1 MKRLLIIFAA
11 IFLAGCAA
19 HEYPRQFRI
28 YGDRLHVQGFAY
40 DSKEDCLY
48 SSFTSAFFKT
58 DMEGNI
64 VASVSG
70 INGHLGA
77 MTFDKK
83 SRKAYASLELK
94 DDAIGRGIASTLGEE
109 AYSRQESDF
118 YIAQIDVDA
127 LTGDSLSFS
136 DIATLH
142 PVADAACDYLAK
154 VETENGVLDHR
165 FGCSGIDGI
174 TIAPEIGCPEGKEDF
189 LYVAYGIYG
198 DTTRVDN
205 DYNVLLCYALNNLK
219 NPVHKYFVHTG
230 NTRYGVQNMA
240 YDSHSGRIYLAVYK
254 GSKSQ
259 YPNYDL
265 FSIDVRQKPHKGLL
279 EGVPYHR
286 DEVEMLEVDKAW
298 HFKWGSTGLCP
309 LGDGLYFISHNG
321 KDNGRHYCDVT
332 LYEEG
337 KDELPFVQIL

>member
-1 MKRLLIIFAA
+1 MKRLIIIFATVL
-11 IFLAGCAA
+11 LAGCAT
-19 HEYPRQFRI
+19 EYPRQFRI

-64 VASVSG
+64 IASVSG

-77 MTFDKK
+77 MTFDSA

-109 AYSRQESDF
+109 AYTRQESGF

-127 LTGDSLSFS
+127 VKGDSLTFS
-136 DIATLH
+136 DIAKLY
-142 PVADAACDYLAK
+142 PVTDAIDDYRAK
-154 VETENGVLDHR
+154 VETDGGSIDHR

-174 TIAPEIGCPEGKEDF
+174 TIAPEFGNPDSEEKY

-205 DYNVLLCYALNNLK
+205 DHNILLCYSLTDLQT
-219 NPVHKYFVHTG
+219 PVHKYFVHTG

-240 YDSHSGRIYLAVYK
+240 YDSHSGRMFLAVYK

-265 FSIDVRQKPHKGLL
+265 FSLDIRQKPAEGIL
-279 EGVPYHR
+279 EGVPYHKE
-286 DEVEMLEVDKAW
+286 EVEMLKVEKAW

-321 KDNGRHYCDVT
+321 KEEGRHYCDVT

-337 KDELPFVQIL
+337 DPFTQIL

>member
-1 MKRLLIIFAA
+1 MKRLIVIFIAII
-11 IFLAGCAA
+11 LAGCASRD
-19 HEYPRQFRI
+19 YPKQFRI
-28 YGDRLHVQGFAY
+28 YGDRLHVQGIAY
-40 DSKEDCLY
+40 DSKENCLY

-58 DMEGNI
+58 DMEGKI
-64 VASVSG
+64 IASVHG

-77 MTFDKK
+77 MTFDSA

-109 AYSRQESDF
+109 AYSRQESGF

-127 LTGDSLSFS
+127 VKGDSLAFS

-142 PVADAACDYLAK
+142 PVTDATDDYRAK
-154 VETENGVLDHR
+154 VETEGGIIDHR

-174 TIAPEIGCPEGKEDF
+174 TIAPEFGKPDGKEKF

-205 DYNVLLCYALNNLK
+205 DYNILLCYALDDLK
-219 NPVHKYFVHTG
+219 TPVHKYFVHTG

-265 FSIDVRQKPHKGLL
+265 FSLDIRQKPYKGLL

-286 DEVEMLEVDKAW
+286 EEVEMVNVEKAW

-321 KDNGRHYCDVT
+321 KDDGRHYCDVT
-332 LYEEG
+332 LYQEGEEN
-337 KDELPFVQIL
+337 LPFMQIL